1 MKPQKYSNVVKR
13 AISKRQ
19 KQVLYER
26 FICSFLPPFY
36 HCELDSGL
44 LYIIGNEYYW
54 WHDEDFNIA
63 TDSNEGHLNQI
74 ICDTVKQWNKNVLEM
89 MSYAAEDVKKARK
102 DINHYLNDE
111 WFKSQSE
118 NDNNFHYN

>member
-1 MKPQKYSNVVKR
+1 
-13 AISKRQ
+13 
-19 KQVLYER
+19 
-26 FICSFLPPFY
+26 
-36 HCELDSGL
+36 LDSGL